1 MDYTIDTLPSRLTLG
16 RQTETG
22 VNDIRIDMS
31 EWLKQ
36 WPELAISVWPTR
48 PGEKAAY
55 PADTYMDG
63 SAIIWRVN
71 NADTAIAGSGTVQ
84 IMGVADG
91 QKKLSKIMTTYIA
104 NTTTGVTTGPPA
116 AAQPWADSVAASA
129 ASAQQAAQ
137 RAEDAANEIK
147 GISAV
152 AQTLKA
158 GQAATAEYAD
168 GVLRFGIPAGERGV
182 AGEQGA
188 KGDTGPQGPKGDKG
202 DTGPQGPKG
211 DKGDNGEQGPQG
223 PKGDTGEQG
232 PKGDK
237 GDTGPAGADA
247 PQEAVLYTPQELT
260 SEQMAVARS
269 NIGAAAA
276 TDRGEIYTSITQI
289 AEFIRKCDVETN
301 LKRFPI
307 GDQLIMP
314 WKDMDDSAHNI
325 DENAY
330 QVAWD
335 IVHHGLVTLQDGSVV
350 PGMFMQMHLCSA
362 YRVQFSHPQ
371 AFMDCKSG
379 LAAGTY
385 HVTFNNT
392 WGSKGATAGTSWQFT
407 LTQPVPAGGRLS
419 GFESL
424 PDVAPSTWKVNS
436 WASATAADPI
446 ETVAVTAGEGGISL
460 GSMNSTTVSGEGL
473 NCMQSVGYGHNRWS
487 TSALRQYLNK
497 SGANW
502 FESQED
508 FDIRPDQ
515 YAKKG
520 FMTGLNADF
529 LGAVRPI
536 KVTTALNT
544 VGGFQ
549 TSTED
554 TFDTFF
560 LPSLEQMNV
569 VSQLSGK
576 EGDVFKYWQQRLGKS
591 DFVGTGSANIFDAFK
606 IPSINAG
613 SAQYVRL
620 RSAIRGNA
628 YYTWSVY
635 SSGYVSNYEASYAL
649 RFSPVCVIC

>member
-16 RQTETG
+16 RHTETG

-31 EWLKQ
+31 EWLGQ
-36 WPELAISVWPTR
+36 WPKLTISIWPTR
-48 PGEKAAY
+48 PSETAAY

-63 SAIIWRVN
+63 STIIWRVN

-84 IMGVADG
+84 IMGVANG

-104 NTTTGVTTGPPA
+104 STTTGVTTDPPE
-116 AAQPWADSVAASA
+116 AAQPWVDGVATSA

-137 RAEDAANEIK
+137 RAEDAAGEIK

-152 AQTLKA
+152 AQTLKP

-182 AGEQGA
+182 AGE
-188 KGDTGPQGPKGDKG
+188 PGPKGDKG
-202 DTGPQGPKG
+202 DTGPQGP
-211 DKGDNGEQGPQG
+211 
-223 PKGDTGEQG
+223 QG

-237 GDTGPAGADA
+237 GDTGEQGPTGPQGPVGPAGADA

-289 AEFIRKCDVETN
+289 AEFIRNGDVATN

-307 GDQLIMP
+307 GDQIIMP
-314 WKDMDDSAHNI
+314 WKDMDDKAHNT
-325 DENAY
+325 DETAY

-335 IVHHGLVTLQDGSVV
+335 IVHHDEVELRDGSIV
-350 PGMFMQMHLCSA
+350 PGMFIQMHLCSA
-362 YRVQFSHPQ
+362 YSVQFSHQQ
-371 AFMDCKSG
+371 AFMNCGEG

-385 HVTFNNT
+385 HVTFNDT

-424 PDVAPSTWKVNS
+424 PDVAPSTWKVKS
-436 WASATAADPI
+436 WVSATAADPI

-473 NCMQSVGYGHNRWS
+473 NCMQSVGYAHNRWS

-497 SGANW
+497 SGENW
-502 FESQED
+502 FASQED
-508 FDIRPDQ
+508 FDIRPEQ
-515 YAKKG
+515 YTKKG

-529 LGAVRPI
+529 LGAVKPI

-544 VGGFQ
+544 VEGFQ
-549 TSTED
+549 TAAED

-569 VSQLSGK
+569 VPQLRGT
-576 EGDVFKYWQQRLGKS
+576 EGEVFEYWRKRLGKS
-591 DFVGTGSANIFDAFK
+591 DFVGTGSANTFDAFK
-606 IPSINAG
+606 IPALNSN
-613 SAQYVRL
+613 SPQNVRL
-620 RSAIRGNA
+620 RSAYRGYA
-628 YYTWSVY
+628 CYTWAVN
-635 SSGYVSNYEASYAL
+635 SSGYVSSYYASSAL

>member
-1 MDYTIDTLPSRLTLG
+1 MSTTNEPILLNSTGRTILDELKKK
-16 RQTETG
+16 TG
-22 VNDIRIDMS
+22 YLSILAEGKRKQVYQSMS
-31 EWLKQ
+31 Q
-36 WPELAISVWPTR
+36 
-48 PGEKAAY
+48 
-55 PADTYMDG
+55 
-63 SAIIWRVN
+63 
-71 NADTAIAGSGTVQ
+71 IAGIVRAG
-84 IMGVADG
+84 
-91 QKKLSKIMTTYIA
+91 
-104 NTTTGVTTGPPA
+104 
-116 AAQPWADSVAASA
+116 SVAA
-129 ASAQQAAQ
+129 
-137 RAEDAANEIK
+137 N
-147 GISAV
+147 
-152 AQTLKA
+152 
-158 GQAATAEYAD
+158 
-168 GVLRFGIPAGERGV
+168 
-182 AGEQGA
+182 A
-188 KGDTGPQGPKGDKG
+188 K
-202 DTGPQGPKG
+202 
-211 DKGDNGEQGPQG
+211 
-223 PKGDTGEQG
+223 
-232 PKGDK
+232 
-237 GDTGPAGADA
+237 
-247 PQEAVLYTPQELT
+247 
-260 SEQMAVARS
+260 M
-269 NIGAAAA
+269 
-276 TDRGEIYTSITQI
+276 
-289 AEFIRKCDVETN
+289 
-301 LKRFPI
+301 FPI

-314 WKDMDDSAHNI
+314 WKDMDDSAHDT
-325 DENAY
+325 DESAY

-350 PGMFMQMHLCSA
+350 PGMFIQMHLCSA
-362 YRVQFSHPQ
+362 YGVQFSHQQ
-371 AFMDCKSG
+371 AFMNCGDG

-385 HVTFNNT
+385 HVTFNNS

-424 PDVAPSTWKVNS
+424 PDVAPSTWKVKS

-502 FESQED
+502 FASQED

-529 LGAVRPI
+529 LGAVKPI

-544 VGGFQ
+544 VEGFQ
-549 TSTED
+549 TATED

-569 VSQLSGK
+569 VPQLRGA
-576 EGDVFKYWQQRLGKS
+576 EGDVFEYWQQRLGKS

-606 IPSINAG
+606 IPAINDG

-620 RSAIRGNA
+620 RSAYRGGA
-628 YYTWSVY
+628 HHTWDVN
-635 SSGYVSNYEASYAL
+635 SSGYVSNYGASTAH